1 MQEGG
6 AGLPAKVQHL
16 SQNGYSLSL
25 SLPGRKSGFRISL
38 LSSFASVEGEGATR
52 TPRTLT
58 LSLAPSLSFARV
70 EVKGPFSRVFF
81 FLACI
86 GWQSQPATPEL
97 RIEKRVPGMSE
108 SRWGVFARKRK
119 PPVKGELGVCTALG
133 KKKLPDGTFS
143 GLCLGGSRVPS
154 YTQEPFCSSVRIGS
168 VQFDRG
174 LDHLMCQA
182 AGTALG
188 CCPSAF
194 RGAAAD
200 AEAGRGVL
208 PPGRRH
214 LGPFLLHGATPPARV

>member
-6 AGLPAKVQHL
+6 AGLPAKVQRL

-25 SLPGRKSGFRISL
+25 SPRQEERVRISL

-81 FLACI
+81 FLAGI

-108 SRWGVFARKRK
+108 SRWGVFARKRE

-133 KKKLPDGTFS
+133 KKNFQTAHFQDSVWAAHAFPAIHRNRSARLS
-143 GLCLGGSRVPS
+143 VLAL
-154 YTQEPFCSSVRIGS
+154 SSLIVVWI
-168 VQFDRG
+168 
-174 LDHLMCQA
+174 
-182 AGTALG
+182 T
-188 CCPSAF
+188 
-194 RGAAAD
+194 
-200 AEAGRGVL
+200 
-208 PPGRRH
+208 
-214 LGPFLLHGATPPARV
+214 